1 MTIRE
6 RIQEDPVVWFLG
18 TLVTGFLSGIGAY
31 HSTLEL
37 MHLEVVPEI
46 VAEPR
51 KPVPEVLMTTP
62 QPCDQVQQFTSVAGR
77 ASGLAQGQHL
87 WVAVH
92 PLGSLGWWP
101 QLYEI
106 VPAPSSGNWEII
118 PTLGSPS
125 DVGKRFEIGV
135 ILANDS
141 ANAEFVHYIQEASV
155 TKQYPEKS
163 LPIGAVVLTK
173 LSVTRQ

>member
-1 MTIRE
+1 MTFRE

-18 TLVTGFLSGIGAY
+18 TLLTGFLSGLGAY
-31 HSTLEL
+31 QGALKV
-37 MHLEVVPEI
+37 MHLVVVPEI
-46 VAEPR
+46 LAAEPR
-51 KPVPEVLMTTP
+51 KPVPEVLLTTP
-62 QPCDQVQQFTSVAGR
+62 QPCDQVQQFVSVAGR

-106 VPAPSSGNWEII
+106 VPTPSGGTWEIVSTI
-118 PTLGSPS
+118 GGSG
-125 DVGKRFEIGV
+125 DVGKRFELGV

-141 ANAEFVHYIQEASV
+141 ANSDFVRYLQEASV
-155 TKQYPEKS
+155 TKQ
-163 LPIGAVVLTK
+163 
-173 LSVTRQ
+173 